1 MGSMSM
7 EMRETDQYN
16 SYQNEDSTS
25 IEKVNISQMPVSCWE
40 CNTIHDGEACW
51 NLGKNTTNINEY
63 SHMQRSCPAE
73 QPYCKVRHFVG
84 FFREIAVIKTYI

>member
-16 SYQNEDSTS
+16 SYQNMDSENV
-25 IEKVNISQMPVSCWE
+25 EKVNVSQMPVSCWE

-73 QPYCKVRHFVG
+73 QPYCKVRTCKL
-84 FFREIAVIKTYI
+84 ISMYL